1 MFKWKQDIKP
11 YVEDVP
17 NFANIRGCS
26 CIRLRLRWNWETVVY
41 VTMTTYIV
49 YWRRIWF
56 ASIFVWVAVSNHSYN
71 SNLKFS
77 SFIFT
82 WLCINIT
89 FNIKYIQIF
98 ILYIIGLGSLY
109 LINKIKICLERN
121 RNYILAMAWILH
133 VTTSFYTSPLNKWTQ
148 TNLIHKYLL
157 NAYLQ
162 GSYSLGE
169 HLGHKKKVS
178 CAVVERTQPGNKT
191 SESRLCHK
199 CNLAVPGIF
208 CRACSRT

>member
-133 VTTSFYTSPLNKWTQ
+133 VTTSFYTSPLNKWT
-148 TNLIHKYLL
+148 HKFNPQIFTECLPSRK
-157 NAYLQ
+157 LQ
-162 GSYSLGE
+162 SGRALGTQ
-169 HLGHKKKVS
+169 KKGAMCS
-178 CAVVERTQPGNKT
+178 
-191 SESRLCHK
+191 SRK
-199 CNLAVPGIF
+199 N
-208 CRACSRT
+208 TTWK